1 MAALARASSRAAGA
15 RLPAPRPAD
24 APSTDVDD
32 AARRYFLYVL
42 MPLWTVPAFADYIFH
57 KRSHIEDT
65 TGLTEAALHTAMMAE
80 MGAAVGAA
88 LTLRITRSVF
98 IAIAGCTVAH
108 AVTSAID
115 IRIAYD
121 SPREIRP
128 GEQHAHGFLEVL
140 PWTALGTVASLH
152 WQQIRH
158 PEPGAPRLA
167 LRRPPLPRW
176 YLLSAAGAAIAG
188 ISGPYADEIRRCL
201 RAARSRGCAETGR
214 ATVVAAADDDRSA
227 SAERR

>member
-1 MAALARASSRAAGA
+1 MAARRRGRLRATGV
-15 RLPAPRPAD
+15 RLPAPRPGD
-24 APSTDVDD
+24 VPTTDVDD
-32 AARRYFLYVL
+32 AARRYLLYVL
-42 MPLWTVPAFADYIFH
+42 MPFWTVPAFADYVFH

-88 LTLRITRSVF
+88 LTLRITRPVF
-98 IAIAGCTVAH
+98 LAIAGCTLAH
-108 AVTSAID
+108 AVTSAVD
-115 IRIAYD
+115 VRVAYD
-121 SPREIRP
+121 SPRELRP

-140 PWTALGTVASLH
+140 PWTALGTIASLH

-158 PEPGAPRLA
+158 PQPGAPRLA

-188 ISGPYADEIRRCL
+188 VSGPYADEMRRCI
-201 RAARSRGCAETGR
+201 RARRRRGCAALERDDHRGGR
-214 ATVVAAADDDRSA
+214 ESFQRA
-227 SAERR
+227 SE